1 MEKVFKGNKNF
12 ELIEVKA
19 TETDGVVRI
28 SGYANNKYISDRYGD
43 IPTPFNRE
51 YVYELTEF
59 RKNPILLLNH
69 NANIGSIAGKITEIH
84 EDVKGLYF
92 EAEFTKSAHI
102 AEILHAKQLV
112 QEGILKTVSIGGVW
126 HYEDEHNRDH
136 LTLAEIMEISLVA
149 VPADPNALVEEIKPL
164 PVPAVEQPEDKQ
176 AKSGMI
182 ASLYN
187 KITAWGMNEKLKAFE
202 VKQNQA
208 HKEGQKEH
216 N

>member
-1 MEKVFKGNKNF
+1 M
-12 ELIEVKA
+12 
-19 TETDGVVRI
+19 
-28 SGYANNKYISDRYGD
+28 
-43 IPTPFNRE
+43 
-51 YVYELTEF
+51 
-59 RKNPILLLNH
+59 LNH
-69 NANIGSIAGKITEIH
+69 NSNIGSIAGKVTEIR

-92 EAEFTKSAHI
+92 EAEFTKSEHI

-112 QEGILKTVSIGGVW
+112 QEGILKTVSIGGIW

-149 VPADPNALVEEIKPL
+149 VPADPNALVEAITQ
-164 PVPAVEQPEDKQ
+164 PAPEDSEDKQ
-176 AKSGMI
+176 AKSNMI
-182 ASLYN
+182 TSLYN
-187 KITAWGMNEKLKAFE
+187 KITAWGMNEKLKEFE

>member
-1 MEKVFKGNKNF
+1 MEKVFKGSKNF
-12 ELIEVKA
+12 ELTEVKA
-19 TETDGVVRI
+19 VENDGVVRI

-59 RKNPILLLNH
+59 KKNPILLLNH
-69 NANIGSIAGKITEIH
+69 NSNIGSIAGKVTEIR

-92 EAEFTKSAHI
+92 EAEFTKSEHI

-164 PVPAVEQPEDKQ
+164 VQPVTEEPEDKQ
-176 AKSGMI
+176 AKSSMI
-182 ASLYN
+182 TSLYN
-187 KITAWGMNEKLKAFE
+187 KITAWGMNEKLKVFE
-202 VKQNQA
+202 AKQNQA

>member
-1 MEKVFKGNKNF
+1 MEKVFKGSKNF
-12 ELIEVKA
+12 ELTEVKA
-19 TETDGVVRI
+19 VENDGVVRI

-43 IPTPFNRE
+43 VPTPINRE

-59 RKNPILLLNH
+59 KKNPILLLNH
-69 NANIGSIAGKITEIH
+69 NSNIGSIAGKVTEIR

-92 EAEFTKSAHI
+92 EAEFTKSEHI

-149 VPADPNALVEEIKPL
+149 VPADPNALVEEIKQ
-164 PVPAVEQPEDKQ
+164 PVPDKSEDKQ

-182 ASLYN
+182 TSLYN
-187 KITAWGMNEKLKAFE
+187 KITAWGMNEKLKEFE

-208 HKEGQKEH
+208 HKEGQKEQK
-216 N
+216 

>member
-19 TETDGVVRI
+19 TENDGVVRI

-112 QEGILKTVSIGGVW
+112 QEGILKTVSIGGIW
-126 HYEDEHNRDH
+126 LYEDAQNPTH
-136 LTLAEIMEISLVA
+136 LTLAKIFEISLVA
-149 VPADPNALVEEIKPL
+149 IPADPFATF
-164 PVPAVEQPEDKQ
+164 EQVKDEPKQ
-176 AKSGMI
+176 APKAEEKQSPKEDYKEAI
-182 ASLYN
+182 DKLYYYD
-187 KITAWGMNEKLKAFE
+187 MEQKLKRFD
-202 VKQNQA
+202 VQNHTPENA
-208 HKEGQKEH
+208 GKEQK
-216 N
+216 

>member
-1 MEKVFKGNKNF
+1 MEKVFKGSKNF
-12 ELIEVKA
+12 ELTEVKA
-19 TETDGVVRI
+19 VENDGVVRI

-59 RKNPILLLNH
+59 KKNPILLLNH
-69 NANIGSIAGKITEIH
+69 NSNIGSIAGKVTEIR

-92 EAEFTKSAHI
+92 EAEFTKSEHI

-149 VPADPNALVEEIKPL
+149 VPADPNALVVEIKPL
-164 PVPAVEQPEDKQ
+164 VQPVAEEPEDKQ
-176 AKSGMI
+176 VKSGMI

-187 KITAWGMNEKLKAFE
+187 KITAWGMNEKLKVFE
-202 VKQNQA
+202 AKQNQA

>member
-1 MEKVFKGNKNF
+1 MEKVFKGSKNF
-12 ELIEVKA
+12 ELTEVKA
-19 TETDGVVRI
+19 VENDGVVRI

-43 IPTPFNRE
+43 VPTPFNRE

-59 RKNPILLLNH
+59 KKNPILLLNH
-69 NANIGSIAGKITEIH
+69 NSNIGSIAGKVTEIR

-92 EAEFTKSAHI
+92 EAEFTKSEHI

-112 QEGILKTVSIGGVW
+112 QEGILKTVSIGGIW

-149 VPADPNALVEEIKPL
+149 VPADPNALVEEIKQ
-164 PVPAVEQPEDKQ
+164 PAPDKAEDKQ
-176 AKSGMI
+176 GKSGMI

-187 KITAWGMNEKLKAFE
+187 KITAWGMNEKLKEFE

>member
-1 MEKVFKGNKNF
+1 MDKVFKGSKNF
-12 ELIEVKA
+12 ELTEVKA
-19 TETDGVVRI
+19 VENDGVVRI

-43 IPTPFNRE
+43 VPTPFTRE

-59 RKNPILLLNH
+59 KKNPILLLNH
-69 NANIGSIAGKITEIH
+69 NSNIGSIAGKVTEIR

-92 EAEFTKSAHI
+92 EAEFTKSEHI

-164 PVPAVEQPEDKQ
+164 VQPVTEEPEDKQ
-176 AKSGMI
+176 VKSGMI

-187 KITAWGMNEKLKAFE
+187 KITAWGMNEKLKVFE
-202 VKQNQA
+202 AKQNQA

>member
-1 MEKVFKGNKNF
+1 MEKVFKGSKNF
-12 ELIEVKA
+12 ELTEVKA
-19 TETDGVVRI
+19 VENDGVVRI

-43 IPTPFNRE
+43 VPTPFNRE

-59 RKNPILLLNH
+59 KKNPILLLNH
-69 NANIGSIAGKITEIH
+69 NSNIGSIAGKVTEIR

-92 EAEFTKSAHI
+92 EAEFTKSEHI

-112 QEGILKTVSIGGVW
+112 QEGILKTVSIGGIW

-149 VPADPNALVEEIKPL
+149 VPADPNALVEEIK
-164 PVPAVEQPEDKQ
+164 QPNPDKP
-176 AKSGMI
+176 KDIRDKGGMI

-187 KITAWGMNEKLKAFE
+187 KITAWGMNEKLKVFE
-202 VKQNQA
+202 AKQNQA

>member
-1 MEKVFKGNKNF
+1 MEKVFKGSKNF
-12 ELIEVKA
+12 ELTEVKA
-19 TETDGVVRI
+19 VENDGVVRI

-43 IPTPFNRE
+43 VPTPFNRE

-59 RKNPILLLNH
+59 KKNPILLLNH
-69 NANIGSIAGKITEIH
+69 NSNIGSIAGKVTEIR

-92 EAEFTKSAHI
+92 EAEFTKSEHI

-112 QEGILKTVSIGGVW
+112 QEGILKTVSIGGIW

-149 VPADPNALVEEIKPL
+149 VPADPNALVEEIKQ
-164 PVPAVEQPEDKQ
+164 PAPDKQEDKQ
-176 AKSGMI
+176 SKSGMI

-187 KITAWGMNEKLKAFE
+187 KITAWGMNEKLKEFE

-208 HKEGQKEH
+208 HKEGQKEQK
-216 N
+216 

>member
-1 MEKVFKGNKNF
+1 MEKVFKGSKNF
-12 ELIEVKA
+12 ELTEVKA
-19 TETDGVVRI
+19 VENDGVVRI

-149 VPADPNALVEEIKPL
+149 VPADPNALVEEIKQ
-164 PVPAVEQPEDKQ
+164 PVPDKQEDKQ

-182 ASLYN
+182 ASLYA
-187 KITAWGMNEKLKAFE
+187 KITAWGMNEKLKEFE

>member
-1 MEKVFKGNKNF
+1 MDKVFKGSKNF
-12 ELIEVKA
+12 ELTEVKA
-19 TETDGVVRI
+19 VENDGVVRI

-43 IPTPFNRE
+43 VPTPFNRE

-59 RKNPILLLNH
+59 KKNPILLLNH
-69 NANIGSIAGKITEIH
+69 NSNIGSIAGKVTEIR

-92 EAEFTKSAHI
+92 EAEFTKSEHI

-112 QEGILKTVSIGGVW
+112 QEGILKTVSIGGIW

-164 PVPAVEQPEDKQ
+164 VQPVTEEPEDKQ
-176 AKSGMI
+176 AKSNMI
-182 ASLYN
+182 TSLYN
-187 KITAWGMNEKLKAFE
+187 KITAWGMNEKLKEFE

>member
-1 MEKVFKGNKNF
+1 MEKVFKGSKNF
-12 ELIEVKA
+12 ELTEVKA
-19 TETDGVVRI
+19 VENDGVVRI

-59 RKNPILLLNH
+59 KKNPILLLNH
-69 NANIGSIAGKITEIH
+69 NSNIGSIAGKVTEIRA
-84 EDVKGLYF
+84 DVKGLNF
-92 EAEFTKSAHI
+92 EAEFTKSEHI

-164 PVPAVEQPEDKQ
+164 VQPVTEEPEDKQ
-176 AKSGMI
+176 VKSAMI

-187 KITAWGMNEKLKAFE
+187 NITAWGMNEKLKVFE
-202 VKQNQA
+202 AKQNQA

>member
-1 MEKVFKGNKNF
+1 MEKVFKGSKNF
-12 ELIEVKA
+12 ELTEVKA
-19 TETDGVVRI
+19 VENDGVVRI

-43 IPTPFNRE
+43 VPTPFNRE

-59 RKNPILLLNH
+59 KKNPILLLNH
-69 NANIGSIAGKITEIH
+69 NSNIGSIAGKVTEIR

-92 EAEFTKSAHI
+92 EAEFTKSEHI

-112 QEGILKTVSIGGVW
+112 QEGILKTVSIGGIW

-149 VPADPNALVEEIKPL
+149 VPADPNALVEEIKQ
-164 PVPAVEQPEDKQ
+164 PASDKQEDKQ

-182 ASLYN
+182 TSLYN
-187 KITAWGMNEKLKAFE
+187 KITAWGMNEKLKEFE

>member
-1 MEKVFKGNKNF
+1 MEKVFKGSKNF
-12 ELIEVKA
+12 ELTEVKA
-19 TETDGVVRI
+19 VENDGVVRI

-59 RKNPILLLNH
+59 KKNPILLLNH
-69 NANIGSIAGKITEIH
+69 NSNIGSIAGKVTEIR

-92 EAEFTKSAHI
+92 EAEFTKSEHI

-112 QEGILKTVSIGGVW
+112 QEGILQTVSIGGVW

-164 PVPAVEQPEDKQ
+164 VQPVTEEPEDKQ
-176 AKSGMI
+176 VKSGMI

-187 KITAWGMNEKLKAFE
+187 KITAWGMNEKLKVFE
-202 VKQNQA
+202 AKQNQA

>member
-19 TETDGVVRI
+19 VENDGVVRI

-43 IPTPFNRE
+43 IPNPFNRE

-59 RKNPILLLNH
+59 KKNPILLLNH
-69 NANIGSIAGKITEIH
+69 SANIGSIAGKVTEIR

-92 EAEFTKSAHI
+92 EAEFTKSEHI

-112 QEGILKTVSIGGVW
+112 QEGILKTVSIGGIW

-149 VPADPNALVEEIKPL
+149 VPADPNALVEEIKPVVV
-164 PVPAVEQPEDKQ
+164 PVAEEPEDKQ

-182 ASLYN
+182 TSLYN
-187 KITAWGMNEKLKAFE
+187 KITAWGMNEKLKEFE

>member
-1 MEKVFKGNKNF
+1 MEKVFKGSKNF
-12 ELIEVKA
+12 ELTEVKA
-19 TETDGVVRI
+19 VENDGVVRI

-43 IPTPFNRE
+43 VPTPFNRE

-59 RKNPILLLNH
+59 KKNAILLLNH
-69 NANIGSIAGKITEIH
+69 NSNIGSIAGKVTEIR

-92 EAEFTKSAHI
+92 EAEFTKSEHI

-112 QEGILKTVSIGGVW
+112 QEGILKTVSIGGIW

-149 VPADPNALVEEIKPL
+149 VPADPNALVEEIKQ
-164 PVPAVEQPEDKQ
+164 PVPDKPEDKQ

-187 KITAWGMNEKLKAFE
+187 KITAWGMNEKLKEFE

>member
-19 TETDGVVRI
+19 TDNNGVIRI

-69 NANIGSIAGKITEIH
+69 SADIGSIAGKITEIH

-92 EAEFTKSAHI
+92 EAEFTKSEHI

-164 PVPAVEQPEDKQ
+164 VQQEPEDKQ
-176 AKSGMI
+176 AKQGMI
-182 ASLYN
+182 ASLYA
-187 KITAWGMNEKLKAFE
+187 KITAWGMNEKLKDFE
-202 VKQNQA
+202 VKQKQA
-208 HKEGQKEH
+208 HQEGQKEH

>member
-1 MEKVFKGNKNF
+1 MEKVFKGSKNF
-12 ELIEVKA
+12 ELTEVKA
-19 TETDGVVRI
+19 VENDGVVRI

-43 IPTPFNRE
+43 VPTPFNRE

-59 RKNPILLLNH
+59 KKNPILLLNH
-69 NANIGSIAGKITEIH
+69 NSNIGSIAGKVTEIR

-92 EAEFTKSAHI
+92 EAEFTKSEHI

-112 QEGILKTVSIGGVW
+112 QEGILKTVSIGGIW

-149 VPADPNALVEEIKPL
+149 VPADPNALVEEIKQ
-164 PVPAVEQPEDKQ
+164 PVPDKPEDKQ

-182 ASLYN
+182 ASLYA
-187 KITAWGMNEKLKAFE
+187 KITAWGMNEKLKEFE